1 MDQNI
6 ANTPQPEKK
15 NWVTPDVEVISV
27 LGGLFAGLPETDTLF
42 TGTIS

>member
-27 LGGLFAGLPETDTLF
+27 LGGGIVTLAESS
-42 TGTIS
+42 TPPGTIS